1 MFDAYAFSADNE
13 IYVLNAEACKY
24 MNEEAAQQP
33 GNDYEWGQKADA
45 IANWL
50 NRQGK
55 EDAETRAGLADFTRG
70 VTRAGGSPT
79 ISDLMSA
86 QTMEFVFDYA
96 YPDLGSKKVYT
107 AYSSLKVLY
116 TVYSAYD
123 FGGNVEYY
131 QVRQHIIAMNDRIHY
146 AANDVW
152 YMRSNDG
159 TYNLTR
165 GAWMKSIDT
174 KMWLEGAGTKT
185 IMSAGPLNENG
196 TSSGYTSQGGSNTI
210 TTGHTNGLSVGLSGG
225 ISGDMASLLLNGNY
239 THTWTYSESNATTWE
254 TATNWSTKDLGG
266 RLVFGLKEDGVEELT
281 DSIALDLNINYN
293 VGETIIK
300 NVNGYD
306 LTFEVTKK
314 NQEVKLS
321 SVPKDFQGELAIPKE

>member
-1 MFDAYAFSADNE
+1 MMSPYDADIYVINPSVIGQNSMSRDEWIYMVRRCLSGEASCVLTQCTFKEFYDFGVAYVLATFNIILENYNGDTYTEAEAKACVRRQLANVVRNAYMAGGHACDATTRGTEVNGQELDWENVDKWPQEKQQAIMFDAYAFSADNE

-165 GAWMKSIDT
+165 GA
-174 KMWLEGAGTKT
+174 G
-185 IMSAGPLNENG
+185 
-196 TSSGYTSQGGSNTI
+196 
-210 TTGHTNGLSVGLSGG
+210 
-225 ISGDMASLLLNGNY
+225 
-239 THTWTYSESNATTWE
+239 
-254 TATNWSTKDLGG
+254 
-266 RLVFGLKEDGVEELT
+266 
-281 DSIALDLNINYN
+281 
-293 VGETIIK
+293 
-300 NVNGYD
+300 
-306 LTFEVTKK
+306 
-314 NQEVKLS
+314 
-321 SVPKDFQGELAIPKE
+321 